1 MPKDKE
7 DQKSSKILQSLEEGE
22 KILFND
28 RKTPLTVKNVQENE
42 IEVAGPQ
49 GGKYIL
55 YREEDAK
62 HPLTAKPGNKKYSS
76 YAKNL
81 RKVGKWQ
88 KTGEKTWQHTKTKA
102 EMTVKKNQVGFYT
115 IETRNLDQE
124 IDLPK
129 YGFSDLEN
137 ALEETHKI
145 IKDNPEG

>member
-7 DQKSSKILQSLEEGE
+7 DQKQFELFHGLEEGE

-28 RKTPLTVKNVQENE
+28 RKTPLKVKEIREDEVQ
-42 IEVAGPQ
+42 VAGPK
-49 GGKYIL
+49 GGQYIL
-55 YREEDAK
+55 YTEEDAK

-88 KTGEKTWQHTKTKA
+88 KTGEKIWQHTKTQAKIK
-102 EMTVKKNQVGFYT
+102 VKKNQVGFYT
-115 IETRNLDQE
+115 LETENFDQQ

-137 ALEETHKI
+137 ATEEAQKI
-145 IKDNPEG
+145 IKINPEG

>member
-1 MPKDKE
+1 MTQNQKDEKPFE
-7 DQKSSKILQSLEEGE
+7 VFHELEEGE

-28 RKTPLTVKNVQENE
+28 RKTPLTVKEIQEDE
-42 IEVAGPQ
+42 IQVAGPK
-49 GGKYIL
+49 GGQYIL
-55 YREEDAK
+55 YTEEDAK

-88 KTGEKTWQHTKTKA
+88 KTNEKTWQHTKTNA
-102 EMTVKKNQVGFYT
+102 EIKVKKNQVGFYT
-115 IETRNLDQE
+115 LETENFDQQ

-137 ALEETHKI
+137 ALQEAQKI